1 VDAARDIQAA
11 DTKHELPAW
20 GNTNL
25 RLNLGSG
32 ERPLPGFVNVDTLR
46 DAPEVDVIA
55 DVTRRLP
62 FEDASAELVY
72 AVHLLEHVAA
82 DQVPGVLADWR
93 RVLRPGGVLMVAVPD
108 LDAIARILVER
119 AGWFTP
125 PHNPWLGAIYGGQ
138 KDEWDFH
145 KTGFTAPWLAHLLED
160 AGFGEVRRVERF
172 EEIGLPDAS
181 VSPQPFGVN
190 ISLNMRAVA
199 GAGGVPP
206 ELVTPSRL
214 ERAFNPFERALSFG
228 MAAST
233 ALRSRVMLR
242 RRRALEDTFEA
253 GGPERRA

>member
-1 VDAARDIQAA
+1 
-11 DTKHELPAW
+11 
-20 GNTNL
+20 
-25 RLNLGSG
+25 
-32 ERPLPGFVNVDTLR
+32 VNVDTLS

-55 DVTRRLP
+55 DVTSRLP
-62 FEDASAELVY
+62 FEDESVELVY
-72 AVHLLEHVAA
+72 AVHLLEHVAT
-82 DQVPGVLADWR
+82 DEVPRVLADWR

-199 GAGGVPP
+199 GARGMPP
-206 ELVTPSRL
+206 QLFSQSRL
-214 ERAFNPFERALSFG
+214 ERALGPLERLLSLG
-228 MAAST
+228 MAVSS
-233 ALRSRVMLR
+233 ALRSRIMLR
-242 RRRALEDTFEA
+242 RRRALESTLA
-253 GGPERRA
+253 ERPPTTRDA